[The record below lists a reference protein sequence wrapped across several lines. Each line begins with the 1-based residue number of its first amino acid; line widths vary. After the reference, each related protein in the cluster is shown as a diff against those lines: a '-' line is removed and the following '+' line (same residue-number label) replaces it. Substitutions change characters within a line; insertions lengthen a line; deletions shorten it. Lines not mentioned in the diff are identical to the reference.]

1 MFWKKKWKLWIFNSW
16 VNESVNKLMAKS
28 MYTRRKIMKKRQM
41 EDIWMNKWMNVKY
54 FEMEYI

>member
-28 MYTRRKIMKKRQM
+28 MYTRRKIMKKDKWKIY
-41 EDIWMNKWMNVKY
+41 EWINEWM
-54 FEMEYI
+54 